1 MLINISDVQVVQPL
15 LQRKSLSPEHL
26 YLSSGKRYNP
36 STSVAGDKLVALET
50 ELAQSTLLY
59 LQAKDLFEELD
70 CCHKVLSKALVDE
83 EPEGFLQVLDELA
96 ERFKHIAIHHFD
108 LAYAYLA
115 WHTSDD
121 YPVMHHMIVAL
132 TLMRVG
138 MCSNQFAEAE
148 LMSHLKAALTMNMS
162 MLTLQARLRAQTEPL
177 SRDQRETIRK
187 HPEQSANKL
196 KLLGVKDEIWIDSVR
211 MHHELPDGSGYPN
224 QVPNTN
230 VGSVLLSVCD
240 SFNARMAQRD
250 YRSNFTAEQAVKD
263 LFSHADPLYSCFTA
277 IILEELG
284 IYPAGSLVQLT
295 GNQIGCSLIRG
306 ETAIS
311 PVVLVFRNLPSP
323 GPGAALVDSSS
334 EGNKVR
340 NALPRRDLGK
350 LPSLLELLAKVV

>member
-1 MLINISDVQVVQPL
+1 MLINISDAQVVQPL
-15 LQRKSLSPEHL
+15 LQRKSLSSEHL
-26 YLSSGKRYNP
+26 YLHSGNRYNP
-36 STSVAGDKLVALET
+36 SKALAGERLIALET
-50 ELAQSTLLY
+50 ELTQSTLLY
-59 LQAKDLFEELD
+59 LQARDLFEELD
-70 CCHKVLSKALVDE
+70 CCYKVLSKALVDE
-83 EPEGFLQVLDELA
+83 EPETFLPVLDELA

-138 MCSNQFAEAE
+138 MCSNRFSENE

-196 KLLGVKDEIWIDSVR
+196 KLLGVKDEIWIESVLT
-211 MHHELPDGSGYPN
+211 HHELPDGLGYPN
-224 QVPNTN
+224 QVTN
-230 VGSVLLSVCD
+230 VNEGSVLLGVCD

-250 YRSNFTAEQAVKD
+250 YRNNFTAEQAVKD
-263 LFSHADPLYSCFTA
+263 LFAHADPLYSCFTA

-323 GPGAALVDSSS
+323 GPSAALVDSSID
-334 EGNKVR
+334 GNRVR

-350 LPSLLELLAKVV
+350 LPALLDLLSKVV

>member
-1 MLINISDVQVVQPL
+1 MLINISDSKIVQPL
-15 LQRKSLSPEHL
+15 LQRKSLSPDQL
-26 YLSSGKRYNP
+26 YLYSGKHYTPNTR
-36 STSVAGDKLVALET
+36 TAGESLVALET
-50 ELAQSTLLY
+50 ELTQSTLLY
-59 LQAKDLFEELD
+59 LQAQDLFEELA

-83 EPEGFLQVLDELA
+83 EPEAFVPVLEELA
-96 ERFKHIAIHHFD
+96 DRFKYIAVHHFD

-121 YPVMHHMIVAL
+121 YPVMHHMLVAL
-132 TLMRVG
+132 TLIRVG
-138 MCSNQFAEAE
+138 MCSNQFSDAE
-148 LMSHLKAALTMNMS
+148 LMSHLKAALTMNIS

-187 HPEQSANKL
+187 HPEESANKL
-196 KLLGVKDEIWIDSVR
+196 KLLGVKDEVWIESVR

-224 QVPNTN
+224 QVPNNN

-250 YRSNFTAEQAVKD
+250 YRNNFTAEQAVKD
-263 LFSHADPLYSCFTA
+263 LFSHADPLYSSFTA

-284 IYPAGSLVQLT
+284 IYPAGSLVQLV

-311 PVVLVFRNLPSP
+311 PVVLVFRNLPNP
-323 GPGAALVDSSS
+323 GTGAALVDTSQD
-334 EGNKVR
+334 GNKVR
-340 NALPRRDLGK
+340 NALPRRDLGR
-350 LPSLLELLAKVV
+350 LPGLLELLSKVV